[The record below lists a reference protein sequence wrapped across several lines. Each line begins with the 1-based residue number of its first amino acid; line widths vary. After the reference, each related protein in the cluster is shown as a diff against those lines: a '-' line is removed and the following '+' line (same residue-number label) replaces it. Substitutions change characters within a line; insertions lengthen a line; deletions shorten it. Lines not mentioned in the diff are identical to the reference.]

1 MTYIVN
7 RYFMKKVILSFF
19 LVATIVT
26 ASLATKH
33 VVTVANFQ
41 FSPVTTTN
49 VFVGDTIRW
58 VWVSGSHTTTCNQNF
73 DPSTFHPAGA
83 ADWSNPMNSGSTSF
97 EYKVTKAGAYGFV
110 CLPHSP
116 SMGGNF
122 IASTVTPVKLSS
134 FLLSGSKEKVFLKWK
149 TENEVNVDY
158 YAVRRSENGS
168 EFTEIATIPAKGNT
182 ASSESYDFADI
193 KISSTRKYYYYS
205 LALVDKDG
213 QRTYSETRLFK
224 NNEATAKII
233 LSLSPNPIKSPG
245 HLNMTFNA
253 EKDGKMDVKLLNS
266 EGKLIITTSMQAYTG
281 VNKGHVHIGEQPAG
295 VYTLV
300 CTLNG
305 VKETHILSYE

>member
-1 MTYIVN
+1 
-7 RYFMKKVILSFF
+7 MKKFILFF
-19 LVATIVT
+19 LLSAISGI
-26 ASLATKH
+26 ASFATKH

-41 FSPVTTTN
+41 FSPVTISN

-58 VWVSGSHTTTCNQNF
+58 VWVNGSHTTTCNQTL
-73 DPSTFHPAGA
+73 DPSTFHPSGA
-83 ADWSNPMNSGSTSF
+83 ADWSHAMNSGSTSF
-97 EYKVTKAGAYGFV
+97 EYKVTVAGSYGYV
-110 CLPHSP
+110 CLPHTP
-116 SMGGNF
+116 DMGGNF
-122 IASTVTPVKLSS
+122 IASSVTPVKLTS
-134 FLLSGSKEKVFLKWK
+134 FLLSGSKEKVSLKWK

-168 EFTEIATIPAKGNT
+168 DFTEIATIPAKGNT
-182 ASSESYDFADI
+182 ASFESYDFSDT

-213 QRTYSETRLFK
+213 KRTYSETRLFK

-253 EKDGKMDVKLLNS
+253 EKEGIMGVRLLNS
-266 EGKLIITTSMQAYTG
+266 NGKLIIATTMQAYTG
-281 VNKGHVHIGEQPAG
+281 VNKGHLHIGEQPAG

-305 VKETHILSYE
+305 VKETHVLSYE